1 MPSKTKRRYDHPNAH
16 RCQLLLKGE
25 DKVTMVNVV
34 VVRGVVEVG
43 DEAGDKSHERGRST
57 ALPRLRRY
65 GVGKVVAL
73 PSLEAARLQKLGI
86 VKAI

>member
-16 RCQLLLKGE
+16 RRQLLLKGE

-65 GVGKVVAL
+65 GGGKVVAL